1 MLPLKP
7 TKIWRRE
14 NHDSKG
20 DSHGSFPWETA
31 WENAGTTWEHQGKIL
46 ELHGKTIGK
55 PLDISMGIW
64 ELMVILKVFHEEMG
78 FFVGDISLEFFS
90 RWDFNK
96 KNIYIY
102 IYI

>member
-1 MLPLKP
+1 MTARGTAMGVFHGKQHWKML
-7 TKIWRRE
+7 E
-14 NHDSKG
+14 
-20 DSHGSFPWETA
+20 
-31 WENAGTTWEHQGKIL
+31 Q
-46 ELHGKTIGK
+46 HGKTIGK

-96 KNIYIY
+96 KNK
-102 IYI
+102 